1 MTIVQTGRLTA
12 TETGHRNQISASMPS
27 DGTQLGVVQG
37 VQSGLVLTKT
47 SGMGWQLDLG
57 RCTIS
62 PATPANGGVVATV
75 TVAETGTFANGD
87 ATRDRIDVV
96 GLQIDETATI
106 GNGNPAV
113 KSVIIQGAY
122 PVSGQ
127 PVTPTIPAGT
137 IGLWSVRINANT
149 SAGSGGWNTANLV
162 DIRQNPR
169 QHAEWTFSNTGIPS
183 ATVWGVGTVTL
194 DAANSTDTAFTS
206 TPGSDRITIRDAGI
220 YAITLYGA
228 WGTATTAR
236 GFSQIQLPDGVTS
249 FRYSA
254 AVGENI
260 VVSALPNLRCAAG
273 TVLTLATYLTCSG
286 TTTWAGRVR
295 ITKIG

>member
-1 MTIVQTGRLTA
+1 
-12 TETGHRNQISASMPS
+12 MPG

-37 VQSGLVLTKT
+37 VQSGLLLTKT
-47 SGMGWQLDLG
+47 SGMGWQVDLG
-57 RCTIS
+57 RCSIS
-62 PATPANGGVVATV
+62 PATPANGGVIATV

-106 GNGNPAV
+106 ANGNPAV

-127 PVTPTIPAGT
+127 PVTPTVPAGT

-162 DIRQNPR
+162 DLRPNPR
-169 QHAEWTFSNTGIPS
+169 QHAEWTFSASGIPPT
-183 ATVWGVGTVTL
+183 TVWGTGTVTL
-194 DAANSTDTAFTS
+194 DAANTTDAGFTS
-206 TPGSDRITIRDAGI
+206 TPGTDRITLRDAGI
-220 YAITLYGA
+220 YAIDIVGS
-228 WGTATTAR
+228 WGTGTTGRGFTQIQDPGSTSPAR
-236 GFSQIQLPDGVTS
+236 GSGS
-249 FRYSA
+249 
-254 AVGENI
+254 VGENL
-260 VVSALPNLRCAAG
+260 VSTSLANYKCAAG
-273 TVLTLATYLTCSG
+273 TVLTLSTYITFASG
-286 TTTWAGRVR
+286 TTTWAGRIR